1 MRFTSLPSAL
11 LLGLALHIG
20 VEGAGLEDKKPKPVD
35 PCTISSTTGSFFD
48 LRPLSI
54 QPPEEGKKP
63 AKNAKTDS
71 WHARG
76 YDYKGNFTLNVCA
89 PVVEGV
95 KDIVGVDKNHW
106 QNVSAFYEFD
116 GKKYSVGQQS
126 GNLTLR
132 GRKLVLEYTNG
143 SPCGGKNKKRSWDD
157 DDDDDDDDNKSIR
170 RKSSTISF
178 HCEKDPLA
186 SASASYVGTDPE
198 ECAYF
203 FEVRSQA
210 ACGGSEPAK
219 QTVGPGAV
227 FAIIGVIAIM
237 VYFLG
242 GVFYQRNVAHA
253 RGWRQLPNYSFWA
266 GIGNFIKDIFII
278 ATSSCSRCL
287 PTHRG
292 YSTLSISANG
302 NSRNGGN
309 GGIGGNGRE
318 RGISSNESGRRN
330 SGSED
335 ENRLIDQLDE
345 EWED

>member
-54 QPPEEGKKP
+54 QAPEEGKKP

-89 PVVEGV
+89 PVVEEV
-95 KDIVGVDKNHW
+95 KDFVGVDKNHW
-106 QNVSAFYEFD
+106 KNVSAFYEYD

-132 GRKLVLEYTNG
+132 GRKLVVEYTNG

-157 DDDDDDDDNKSIR
+157 DDDDKSIR
-170 RKSSTISF
+170 RKSSIISF

-186 SASASYVGTDPE
+186 TASASYVGTDPE

-227 FAIIGVIAIM
+227 FAIIGVIAIL

-266 GIGNFIKDIFII
+266 SIGDFIKDVFII

-292 YSTLSISANG
+292 YNTLSISANG
-302 NSRNGGN
+302 NSGDGS
-309 GGIGGNGRE
+309 NGRGSGRD
-318 RGISSNESGRRN
+318 RGVSANESGRRN

-345 EWED
+345 EWDD

>member
-54 QPPEEGKKP
+54 QAPEEGKKP

-89 PVVEGV
+89 PVVEEV
-95 KDIVGVDKNHW
+95 KDFVGVDKNHW
-106 QNVSAFYEFD
+106 KNVSAFYEYD

-132 GRKLVLEYTNG
+132 GRKLVVEYTNG

-157 DDDDDDDDNKSIR
+157 DDDDKSIR
-170 RKSSTISF
+170 RKSSIISF

-186 SASASYVGTDPE
+186 TASASYVGTDPE

-227 FAIIGVIAIM
+227 FAIIGVIAIL

-266 GIGNFIKDIFII
+266 SIGDFIKDVFII

-292 YSTLSISANG
+292 YNTLSISANG
-302 NSRNGGN
+302 NCGDGS
-309 GGIGGNGRE
+309 NGRGSGRD
-318 RGISSNESGRRN
+318 RGVSANESGRRN

-345 EWED
+345 EWDD

>member
-54 QPPEEGKKP
+54 QAPEEGKKP

-89 PVVEGV
+89 PVVEEV
-95 KDIVGVDKNHW
+95 KNFVGVDKNHW
-106 QNVSAFYEFD
+106 KNVSAFYEYD

-132 GRKLVLEYTNG
+132 GRKLVVEYTNG

-157 DDDDDDDDNKSIR
+157 DDDDDDDKSIR
-170 RKSSTISF
+170 RKSSIISF

-186 SASASYVGTDPE
+186 TASASYVGTDPE

-227 FAIIGVIAIM
+227 FAIIGVIAIL

-266 GIGNFIKDIFII
+266 SIGDFIKDVFII
-278 ATSSCSRCL
+278 ASSSCSRCL

-292 YSTLSISANG
+292 YNTLSISANG
-302 NSRNGGN
+302 NSGDGS
-309 GGIGGNGRE
+309 NGRGSGRD
-318 RGISSNESGRRN
+318 RGVSANESGRRN

-345 EWED
+345 EWDD

>member
-54 QPPEEGKKP
+54 QAPEEGKKP

-89 PVVEGV
+89 PVVEEV
-95 KDIVGVDKNHW
+95 KDFVGVDKNHW
-106 QNVSAFYEFD
+106 KNVSAFYEYD

-132 GRKLVLEYTNG
+132 GRKLVVEYTNG

-157 DDDDDDDDNKSIR
+157 DDDDDDDKSIR
-170 RKSSTISF
+170 RKSSIISF

-186 SASASYVGTDPE
+186 TASASYVGTDPE

-227 FAIIGVIAIM
+227 FAIIGVIAIL

-266 GIGNFIKDIFII
+266 SIGDFIKDVFII

-292 YSTLSISANG
+292 YNTLSISANG
-302 NSRNGGN
+302 NSGDGS
-309 GGIGGNGRE
+309 NGRGSGRD
-318 RGISSNESGRRN
+318 RGVSANESGRRN

-345 EWED
+345 EWDD